1 MFIFLFIM
9 TMLVPLTLL
18 LLGLH
23 WKTHVPKDIN
33 SFYGYRTTMSMKNK
47 DTWEFAHKYTAKVWV
62 WCGTVSAILS
72 AIPLLIFKNSKN
84 FEQIDIIII
93 TVQTF
98 LICLTIIPTEIA
110 LKKHFDKNGLPK
122 EKTKLN

>member
-18 LLGLH
+18 LFGLH

-62 WCGTVSAILS
+62 WCGILS
-72 AIPLLIFKNSKN
+72 GILSTIPLFIYKDSKN
-84 FEQIDIIII
+84 FEQVDIIII
-93 TVQTF
+93 TFQTI
-98 LICLTIIPTEIA
+98 LICLTIIPTEVA
-110 LKKHFDKNGLPK
+110 LKKKFDKNGLPRK
-122 EKTKLN
+122 